1 MALKGTAGLTRVTLM
16 NQRRAIVAC
25 LAMMVGVSS
34 CGVRHYEPAPR
45 TVAFDEIEYEEYA
58 SDGTASISGMLRTKL
73 RLGDPRLTSE
83 NVVHLMPATSY
94 ITEHIEK
101 EFVEQVAL
109 WPPLDYR
116 VHHYK
121 HIRVTDRGREF
132 IFEKL
137 HPGEYYIGCFL
148 ENVEPPIELRSEAY
162 GMLGGG
168 WIFTPITVAEGEDL
182 QIVLNEEC
190 APEIQVV
197 QAPQQPEAAPPEPA
211 VTLAARALFD
221 SGQADVKPEG
231 LQLLKQLAETLKTV
245 TDKEIRIEGHTDSVP
260 IRGRLRAKYPTNQEL
275 SAARAL
281 SVVRYLVEE
290 GGLPRENLAA
300 VGYAD
305 TRPVASNDTP
315 EGRQENR
322 RIEIFL
328 LPKPSEPT
336 PPATGSPAPS
346 S

>member
-45 TVAFDEIEYEEYA
+45 TVAFDEIEYEA
-58 SDGTASISGMLRTKL
+58 FTGKGTASISGEACMPK
-73 RLGDPRLTSE
+73 RLTE
-83 NVVHLMPATSY
+83 RGVVLMPITSY
-94 ITEHIEK
+94 TTEHIEQ
-101 EFVEQVAL
+101 EMVDRVNL
-109 WPPLDYR
+109 WPPLDSR
-116 VHHYK
+116 VHHSMRLQ
-121 HIRVTDRGREF
+121 IVDREGRF
-132 IFEKL
+132 NFEKL
-137 HPGEYYIGCFL
+137 PPGDYYVACFF
-148 ENVEPPIELRSEAY
+148 EDMEQITKVKPQVY
-162 GMLGGG
+162 GRLAGR
-168 WIFTPITVAEGEDL
+168 WVFCPITVAEGEAQ
-182 QIVLNEEC
+182 QIVLGEGC
-190 APEIQVV
+190 AAAIQVV
-197 QAPQQPEAAPPEPA
+197 QAPQQPEAAPAEPAPPEPA
-211 VTLAARALFD
+211 VTIAARALFD
-221 SGQADVKPEG
+221 SGQAEVKPEG
-231 LQLLKQLAETLKTV
+231 LELLKQLAETLKTV

-281 SVVRYLVEE
+281 NVMRYLVEE
-290 GGLPRENLAA
+290 GGLPRENLTA

-305 TRPVASNDTP
+305 TRPVASNDAP